1 MMQRFW
7 DVASPMTWA
16 ILTASS
22 ILLLAAFV
30 LLSHTLVRSKGH
42 GDSYHRVT
50 HPARLESTLRLG
62 TGALMAGLA
71 LWAFELSAPMWL
83 TAGLTLLALVAFGL
97 QILATGRDRSAA

>member
-30 LLSHTLVRSKGH
+30 LLSHTLVRIKAH
-42 GDSYHRVT
+42 GDSYGGLT
-50 HPARLESTLRLG
+50 HPGRLEWTLRLG
-62 TGALMAGLA
+62 TGALLAGLA
-71 LWAFELSAPMWL
+71 LWALELSAPVWL
-83 TAGLTLLALVAFGL
+83 TAGLTILALVAFGL
-97 QILATGRDRSAA
+97 QILATMRD